1 MEKFKIYFC
10 LFLFL
15 LSIIYLYN
23 KSKTINL
30 YSIFFEKSVK
40 EVVGTISVK
49 KESFD
54 NNYLSND
61 TFSSKKDKNVTDNK
75 KGNNNFLIYLYNT
88 HEEEKYKTK
97 DGFTPSVITCSKI
110 IEKRLTNKGI
120 KTLRETRKINEKLV
134 LYGYDYSGTYSI
146 SFDYLKEMKNKYKT
160 INYYFDIHRDSIT
173 GKNSKVT
180 IGGKKYA
187 TMMFLVGQNN
197 KDYKKNVENIKVMEK
212 YLNQNYKGLLRD
224 TYYQP
229 KYAYNQGY
237 SPRMFLVEI
246 GGPENTLQEI
256 TNTSIALSNAIYSY
270 VSAYEK

>member
-75 KGNNNFLIYLYNT
+75 KGNNNFLVYLYNT

>member
-61 TFSSKKDKNVTDNK
+61 TFGSKKDKNVTDNK